1 VAHDAAFYFDRGL
14 LGTGGQLL
22 VFGAQG
28 QRIGEWRKKAK
39 GAIVILPLAG
49 GILFAA
55 LISLPA
61 WVLLARAIPHG
72 PPSLLKAWGIGFGI
86 KILLGM
92 AGIWAVIRLVE
103 VPLRPF
109 LWALLISYMV
119 LLAVE
124 ILWATRRIRRLY
136 PKRTS

>member
-1 VAHDAAFYFDRGL
+1 
-14 LGTGGQLL
+14 
-22 VFGAQG
+22 
-28 QRIGEWRKKAK
+28 
-39 GAIVILPLAG
+39 VILPLVG

-55 LISLPA
+55 LMSLPA

-136 PKRTS
+136 SNRTSQRIGSPPS

>member
-1 VAHDAAFYFDRGL
+1 
-14 LGTGGQLL
+14 
-22 VFGAQG
+22 
-28 QRIGEWRKKAK
+28 
-39 GAIVILPLAG
+39 VILPLAG

-61 WVLLARAIPHG
+61 WMLLARAIPHG
-72 PPSLLKAWGIGFGI
+72 PPSLLKAWGIGFGV

-103 VPLRPF
+103 IPLRPF
-109 LWALLISYMV
+109 LWALLISYVV
-119 LLAVE
+119 LLAAE

-136 PKRTS
+136 SKPTS